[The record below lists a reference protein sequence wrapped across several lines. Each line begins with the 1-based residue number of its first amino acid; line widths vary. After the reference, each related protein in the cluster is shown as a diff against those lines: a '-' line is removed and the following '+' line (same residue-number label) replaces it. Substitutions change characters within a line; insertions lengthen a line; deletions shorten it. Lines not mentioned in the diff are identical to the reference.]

1 MLIEFFG
8 GVIIK
13 VKIKGFLKNL
23 TEKEEE
29 IINTFGIKKDNT
41 ISYINNDIKYKIIIE
56 LNKIILQR
64 ENNEF
69 SHEIKFE
76 QGKTNKSEYFL
87 KELHYSLEFN
97 IETNY
102 IKLTQDKIDIE
113 YKIKETENIYNYVI
127 ELSDKI

>member
-1 MLIEFFG
+1 MLIEFCG

-13 VKIKGFLKNL
+13 VKINGFLKNI
-23 TEKEEE
+23 TEKETE

-41 ISYINNDIKYKIIIE
+41 INYISNDIIYKLIIE
-56 LNKIILQR
+56 NNKITLQR
-64 ENNEF
+64 QNDEF

-76 QGKTNKSEYFL
+76 KDKINKSEYFL
-87 KELHYSLEFN
+87 KELHHSLEFN
-97 IETNY
+97 IETIN
-102 IKLTQDKIDIE
+102 IKILQDKIDIE